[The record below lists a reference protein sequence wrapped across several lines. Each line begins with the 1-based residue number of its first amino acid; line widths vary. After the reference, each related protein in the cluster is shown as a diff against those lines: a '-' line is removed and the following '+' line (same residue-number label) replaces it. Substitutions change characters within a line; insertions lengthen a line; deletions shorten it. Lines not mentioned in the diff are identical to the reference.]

1 MPTAPLLKRFIDDEL
16 GRAPDLIA
24 RTMAAVVE
32 QLRRPRD
39 QLLASERQNHFDL
52 VEQLQQHAGRFQ
64 RSFVDALRLRVLAEL
79 EPTAPAA
86 APSGPSSLSGLQL
99 MDEGRVESDIEISRA
114 VQQIDTGTE
123 WELRELQTFTSTLRA
138 QTHTTAESN
147 PLRPLA
153 YAHALWDAAGDVT
166 DKPVQ
171 QAILLR
177 VASAAMTPLLRMAWA
192 AACSRLESQ
201 GVEPSIYRTVVFAPG
216 AGTAR
221 KPEVDVTMPGA
232 LEGLVRSMPGGL
244 PAAPSAPSTPG
255 RRRGTTLG
263 PALEQALAR
272 IEAMLSRLPE
282 RSGAAAEAEAAEA
295 ADGADR
301 AGTPSSRLAEFRGS
315 LLSAADETIERQII
329 ELLSRLFET
338 ILGDPMLPQPLRT
351 LMGRLQVSA
360 LRVALRDP
368 KMMEVHEHPVWQ
380 LMDRIA
386 GAAVGYPQSG
396 DPRLAHL
403 LSFCDRLVDEM
414 LAEPVQDAA
423 LYRRSLTRVDA
434 AIAEQLRDA
443 QVAAR
448 GAIATLVMAE
458 QRERLQR
465 ELSHRLTE
473 QLAATRTT
481 PAIRRF
487 VTGVWARVL
496 AESFTRYGEE
506 TESSRRV
513 LKATDHLL
521 WSLQLP
527 DHPQSRL
534 RLLGLLPA
542 LLKELRTGMELIALP
557 ADEQQAVLDEL
568 VEVHSEAM
576 KPRARPATTATA
588 AEPEP
593 TPEEIVRRMR
603 EETVEP
609 EPETGAP
616 FSDSLIDLGSMD
628 TVPAEWL
635 PSGPPAGGDDAAA
648 WVNAMAIG
656 RHYRMF
662 LLGRWSHLQLL
673 WRSDGGQLLL
683 FAGEQPDSTHSVTL
697 RALER
702 LRTADLLVSLSDY
715 SLVQR
720 AVDGMLRSL
729 ATLR

>member
-24 RTMAAVVE
+24 RTTAAVVE

-39 QLLASERQNHFDL
+39 QLLANERQHHFDL

-86 APSGPSSLSGLQL
+86 ALSGPSSLSGLQL

-177 VASAAMTPLLRMAWA
+177 VASTAMTPLLRMAWA

-201 GVEPSIYRTVVFAPG
+201 GVEPSIYRTVVLAPG
-216 AGTAR
+216 AGAAR

-244 PAAPSAPSTPG
+244 PATSSAPSTPG
-255 RRRGTTLG
+255 RRGATLG

-282 RSGAAAEAEAAEA
+282 RSGDAAEAAEA

-396 DPRLAHL
+396 DPRLAHF

-423 LYRRSLTRVDA
+423 LYRRSLARVDA

-473 QLAATRTT
+473 QMAPIRTT
-481 PAIRRF
+481 PVIRRF
-487 VTGVWARVL
+487 VTGAWARVL
-496 AESFTRYGEE
+496 AESFTLYGEE
-506 TESSRRV
+506 AESSQRV

-534 RLLGLLPA
+534 RLLGLLPG
-542 LLKELRTGMELIALP
+542 LLKELRAGMELTGLP

-576 KPRARPATTATA
+576 KPRARPAATA
-588 AEPEP
+588 AQPEP

-603 EETVEP
+603 DETVEP

-673 WRSDGGQLLL
+673 WRSDSGQLLL

>member
-39 QLLASERQNHFDL
+39 QLLASERQHHFDL
-52 VEQLQQHAGRFQ
+52 VELLQQHAGRFQ
-64 RSFVDALRLRVLAEL
+64 RAFVDALRQRVLADL
-79 EPTAPAA
+79 EPADTTAPT
-86 APSGPSSLSGLQL
+86 PSGPSSLSGLQL

-123 WELRELQTFTSTLRA
+123 WELRELQTFTSTLRGQA
-138 QTHTTAESN
+138 HTTAESN

-177 VASAAMTPLLRMAWA
+177 VASTAMTPLLRMAWA

-201 GVEPSIYRTVVFAPG
+201 GIEPSIYRTVVFAPG
-216 AGTAR
+216 AGAAR

-232 LEGLVRSMPGGL
+232 LEGLVRSMPGGDPTTAPSSPSER
-244 PAAPSAPSTPG
+244 PAATG
-255 RRRGTTLG
+255 RGAALG

-272 IEAMLSRLPE
+272 IEAMLSRLPA
-282 RSGAAAEAEAAEA
+282 GTGTGNDPDA
-295 ADGADR
+295 ADR

-315 LLSAADETIERQII
+315 LLTAADETIERQII

-338 ILGDPMLPQPLRT
+338 ILGDPMLPQALRT

-368 KMMEVHEHPVWQ
+368 KMMEIHDHPVWQ

-396 DPRLAHL
+396 DPRLAQVL
-403 LSFCDRLVDEM
+403 AFCDRLVDEM

-423 LYRRSLTRVDA
+423 LYRRSIARVDA
-434 AIAEQLRDA
+434 CTAEQLRDA

-465 ELSHRLTE
+465 ELAHRLTE
-473 QLAATRTT
+473 QMAPIRTT
-481 PAIRRF
+481 PVIRRF
-487 VTGVWARVL
+487 VTGTWARVL
-496 AESFTRYGEE
+496 AESFTLYGEE
-506 TESSRRV
+506 AETSRLA

-521 WSLQLP
+521 WSLRLP

-534 RLLGLLPA
+534 RLLGLLPG
-542 LLKELRTGMELIALP
+542 LLQQLRAGMALIALP
-557 ADEQQAVLDEL
+557 AAEQQAALDAL
-568 VEVHSEAM
+568 VEVHTEAM
-576 KPRARPATTATA
+576 KPGARPAVAA

-593 TPEEIVRRMR
+593 TPEELVRRMR
-603 EETVEP
+603 DETVEP
-609 EPETGAP
+609 VPETGTP

-635 PSGPPAGGDDAAA
+635 PSGPAAGGDDAAA

-656 RHYRMF
+656 RHYRVF

-702 LRTADLLVSLSDY
+702 LRSADLLIPLADY

>member
-16 GRAPDLIA
+16 GRSPDLIA

-39 QLLASERQNHFDL
+39 QLLASERQHHFDL
-52 VEQLQQHAGRFQ
+52 VELLQQQAGRFQ
-64 RSFVDALRLRVLAEL
+64 RSFVDALRQRVLADL
-79 EPTAPAA
+79 EPADTLAPA
-86 APSGPSSLSGLQL
+86 PPGPSSLSGLQL

-114 VQQIDTGTE
+114 AQQIDTGTE
-123 WELRELQTFTSTLRA
+123 WELRELQTFTSTLRG

-153 YAHALWDAAGDVT
+153 YAHALWDAAGEVT

-177 VASAAMTPLLRMAWA
+177 IASTAMTPLLRMAWA

-216 AGTAR
+216 AGAAR

-232 LEGLVRSMPGGL
+232 LEGLVRSMPGGH
-244 PAAPSAPSTPG
+244 PAVPSSPAPSSGQSAGGG
-255 RRRGTTLG
+255 RGNALG

-272 IEAMLSRLPE
+272 IEAMLSRLPA
-282 RSGAAAEAEAAEA
+282 STGTDPDA
-295 ADGADR
+295 ADR

-315 LLSAADETIERQII
+315 LLTAADETIERQII

-338 ILGDPMLPQPLRT
+338 ILGDPMLPKPLRT

-368 KMMEVHEHPVWQ
+368 KMMELHDHPVWQ

-386 GAAVGYPQSG
+386 GAAVGYPQAG
-396 DPRLAHL
+396 DPRLAQFL
-403 LSFCDRLVDEM
+403 GFCDRLVDEM

-423 LYRRSLTRVDA
+423 LYRRSIARVDA
-434 AIAEQLRDA
+434 CTAEQLRDA

-448 GAIATLVMAE
+448 GAIATLVMAG

-473 QLAATRTT
+473 QMAPIRTT

-487 VTGVWARVL
+487 ITGTWARVL

-506 TESSRRV
+506 AEASRLA

-521 WSLQLP
+521 WSLRLP

-534 RLLGLLPA
+534 RLLGLLPD
-542 LLKELRTGMELIALP
+542 LLKQLRAGMELIDLP
-557 ADEQQAVLDEL
+557 ADEQQAVLDAL

-576 KPRARPATTATA
+576 KPRGRPAAAAA

-603 EETVEP
+603 DESVEP
-609 EPETGAP
+609 VPETGTP

-635 PSGPPAGGDDAAA
+635 PSGPASGGDDAAA

-683 FAGEQPDSTHSVTL
+683 FAGEQPGSTHSVTL

-702 LRTADLLVSLSDY
+702 LRSADLLIPLADY

>member
-24 RTMAAVVE
+24 RTMTAVVE

-39 QLLASERQNHFDL
+39 QLLASERQHHFDL
-52 VEQLQQHAGRFQ
+52 VELLQQHAGRFQ
-64 RSFVDALRLRVLAEL
+64 RSFVDALRERVLAEL
-79 EPTAPAA
+79 EPAAPAA
-86 APSGPSSLSGLQL
+86 ATPSGPSSLSGLQL

-123 WELRELQTFTSTLRA
+123 WELRELQTFTSTLRG
-138 QTHTTAESN
+138 QNHTTAESN

-153 YAHALWDAAGDVT
+153 YAHALWDAAGEVT
-166 DKPVQ
+166 GKPVQ

-177 VASAAMTPLLRMAWA
+177 VASTAMTPLLRMAWA

-201 GVEPSIYRTVVFAPG
+201 GVEPSIYRTVVLAPG
-216 AGTAR
+216 AGAPR

-232 LEGLVRSMPGGL
+232 LEGLVRSMPGGE
-244 PAAPSAPSTPG
+244 PAASSAPSAAG
-255 RRRGTTLG
+255 RRDTMLG

-282 RSGAAAEAEAAEA
+282 RAAAASE
-295 ADGADR
+295 GTGSADR

-351 LMGRLQVSA
+351 LMGRLQVST

-386 GAAVGYPQSG
+386 GAAVGYPQAG
-396 DPRLAHL
+396 DPRLAKF

-423 LYRRSLTRVDA
+423 LYRRSLARVDA

-473 QLAATRTT
+473 QMAPIRTT
-481 PAIRRF
+481 PVIRRF
-487 VTGVWARVL
+487 VTGAWARVL
-496 AESFTRYGEE
+496 AESFTLYGD
-506 TESSRRV
+506 ESDSSKRV
-513 LKATDHLL
+513 LKATDDLL
-521 WSLQLP
+521 WSLRLP

-542 LLKELRTGMELIALP
+542 LLKELRAGMELIALP

-576 KPRARPATTATA
+576 KPRARPSTA
-588 AEPEP
+588 ATPSEP

-609 EPETGAP
+609 VPETGTP

-635 PSGPPAGGDDAAA
+635 PSGPSDGGEDAAK

-702 LRTADLLVSLSDY
+702 LRAADLLVSLSDY

>member
-39 QLLASERQNHFDL
+39 QLLASERQHHFDL
-52 VEQLQQHAGRFQ
+52 VELLQQHAGRFQ
-64 RSFVDALRLRVLAEL
+64 RGFVDALRQRVLAEL
-79 EPTAPAA
+79 EPADAAPAA

-123 WELRELQTFTSTLRA
+123 WELRELQTFTSTLRG

-177 VASAAMTPLLRMAWA
+177 VASTAMTPLLRMAWA

-201 GVEPSIYRTVVFAPG
+201 GVEPSIYRTVVLAPG
-216 AGTAR
+216 AGVAR

-244 PAAPSAPSTPG
+244 PAASAAAPTAG
-255 RRRGTTLG
+255 RRGTTLG

-282 RSGAAAEAEAAEA
+282 RPGTAGDGPDASEAAE
-295 ADGADR
+295 R

-386 GAAVGYPQSG
+386 GAAVGYPQAG
-396 DPRLAHL
+396 DPRLAHF

-423 LYRRSLTRVDA
+423 LYRRSLARVEA
-434 AIAEQLRDA
+434 AIAEQLREA

-473 QLAATRTT
+473 QMAPIRTT
-481 PAIRRF
+481 PVIRRF
-487 VTGVWARVL
+487 VTGAWARAL
-496 AESFTRYGEE
+496 AESFTRFGEE
-506 TESSRRV
+506 AESSKRV
-513 LKATDHLL
+513 LKATDALL
-521 WSLQLP
+521 WSLRLP

-534 RLLGLLPA
+534 RLLGLLPT
-542 LLKELRTGMELIALP
+542 LLKELRAGMELIALP

-568 VEVHSEAM
+568 VAVHSEAM
-576 KPRARPATTATA
+576 KPRARPATA
-588 AEPEP
+588 AAQPEP

-609 EPETGAP
+609 VPETGTP

-635 PSGPPAGGDDAAA
+635 PSGPPDGGEDAAK
-648 WVNAMAIG
+648 WVNAMAVG

>member
-39 QLLASERQNHFDL
+39 QLLASERQHHFDL
-52 VEQLQQHAGRFQ
+52 VELLQQQAGRFQ
-64 RSFVDALRLRVLAEL
+64 RSFVDALRQRVLADL
-79 EPTAPAA
+79 EPADSAA
-86 APSGPSSLSGLQL
+86 AAASSGPSSLSGLQL

-123 WELRELQTFTSTLRA
+123 WELRELQTFTSTLRG
-138 QTHTTAESN
+138 QSHTTAESN

-177 VASAAMTPLLRMAWA
+177 IASTAMTPLLRMAWA

-201 GVEPSIYRTVVFAPG
+201 GIEPSIYRTVVFAPG
-216 AGTAR
+216 AGAAR

-232 LEGLVRSMPGGL
+232 LEGLVRSMPGGIPTAASPPSAR
-244 PAAPSAPSTPG
+244 PAAAG
-255 RRRGTTLG
+255 RGNALG

-272 IEAMLSRLPE
+272 IEAMLARLPV
-282 RSGAAAEAEAAEA
+282 
-295 ADGADR
+295 ADGDTGGDAADR

-315 LLSAADETIERQII
+315 LLTAADETIERQII

-338 ILGDPMLPQPLRT
+338 ILGDPMLPKPLRT

-368 KMMEVHEHPVWQ
+368 KMMEVHDHPVWQ

-386 GAAVGYPQSG
+386 GAAVGYPQAG
-396 DPRLAHL
+396 DPRLAQFL
-403 LSFCDRLVDEM
+403 AVCDRLVDEM

-423 LYRRSLTRVDA
+423 LYRRSIARVDA
-434 AIAEQLRDA
+434 CTAEQLRDA

-465 ELSHRLTE
+465 ELSHRLSE
-473 QLAATRTT
+473 QMAAIRTT

-487 VTGVWARVL
+487 VTGTWARVL

-506 TESSRRV
+506 ADASRLA
-513 LKATDHLL
+513 LKATEHLL
-521 WSLQLP
+521 WSLRLP

-534 RLLGLLPA
+534 RLLGLLPD
-542 LLKELRTGMELIALP
+542 LLKQLRAGMELIDLP
-557 ADEQQAVLDEL
+557 ADEQQAALDAL

-576 KPRARPATTATA
+576 KPRSRTGTGAK
-588 AEPEP
+588 PEP

-603 EETVEP
+603 DESVEP
-609 EPETGAP
+609 MPESGTP

-635 PSGPPAGGDDAAA
+635 PSGPASAGDDAAT
-648 WVNAMAIG
+648 WVHAMAIG

-683 FAGEQPDSTHSVTL
+683 FAGEHPGSTHSVTS

-702 LRTADLLVSLSDY
+702 LRTADLLIPLADY

>member
-1 MPTAPLLKRFIDDEL
+1 MPIAPLLKRFIDDEL

-39 QLLASERQNHFDL
+39 QLLASERQHHFDL
-52 VEQLQQHAGRFQ
+52 VELLQQHAGRFQ
-64 RSFVDALRLRVLAEL
+64 RSFVDALRQRVLADL
-79 EPTAPAA
+79 EPADTTAPT
-86 APSGPSSLSGLQL
+86 PSGPSSLSGLQL

-123 WELRELQTFTSTLRA
+123 WELRELQTFTSTLRGQA
-138 QTHTTAESN
+138 HTTAESN

-177 VASAAMTPLLRMAWA
+177 VASTAMTPLLRMAWA

-201 GVEPSIYRTVVFAPG
+201 GIEPSIYRTVVFAPG
-216 AGTAR
+216 AVAAR

-244 PAAPSAPSTPG
+244 PAASSSPPTPG
-255 RRRGTTLG
+255 RRGTTLG

-272 IEAMLSRLPE
+272 IEAMLARLPE
-282 RSGAAAEAEAAEA
+282 RSGDAAEAT
-295 ADGADR
+295 DGNDGT
-301 AGTPSSRLAEFRGS
+301 GTPSSRLAEFRGS
-315 LLSAADETIERQII
+315 LLTAADETIERQII

-338 ILGDPMLPQPLRT
+338 ILGDPMLPQPLRA

-396 DPRLAHL
+396 DPRLAHF

-423 LYRRSLTRVDA
+423 LYRRSIARVDA
-434 AIAEQLRDA
+434 CTAEQLRDA

-465 ELSHRLTE
+465 ELAHRLTE
-473 QLAATRTT
+473 QMAPIRTT

-487 VTGVWARVL
+487 VTGTWARVL
-496 AESFTRYGEE
+496 AESFTLYGEE
-506 TESSRRV
+506 AETSRIA

-521 WSLQLP
+521 WSLRLP

-534 RLLGLLPA
+534 RLLGLLPG
-542 LLKELRTGMELIALP
+542 LLQQLRAGMALIALP
-557 ADEQQAVLDEL
+557 AAEQQAALDAL
-568 VEVHSEAM
+568 VEVHTEAM
-576 KPRARPATTATA
+576 KPRARPAAAA

-603 EETVEP
+603 DETVEP
-609 EPETGAP
+609 APETGTP

-635 PSGPPAGGDDAAA
+635 PSGPAASGDDAAA

-656 RHYRMF
+656 RHYRVF

-702 LRTADLLVSLSDY
+702 LRTADLLIPLADY